1 MRYLSLFSG
10 IEAATCAWRPLGW
23 EAVAFAEIDK
33 FASAVLSHHYPDV
46 PNLGDLTRIQDED
59 IQTLGPIDL
68 VVGGFPCQ
76 DVSVA
81 GKRKGFKN
89 EDGSPTRS
97 GLFFDAMRLV
107 RAANPRWLLI
117 ENVPGLYSSNGGR
130 DFASVVGEILGV
142 SFDVPQGGWRSS
154 GVAAGPRGRVEWATL
169 DAQFF
174 GLAQRRK
181 RVFLVANF
189 GNWADTPPV
198 LLEPESMQGHPTPRR
213 ESGQNIAP
221 TISARTKGGGGLG
234 TDFDLDGGLIAG
246 TLGQRTCDHPSG
258 LKSESDFL
266 AVYAIQER
274 AGCENPN
281 AGPNGVGVQSDI
293 AYTLEARQT
302 VQAVAFGGNNTS
314 GALEVAAAL
323 NAKGGTGRCDFESET
338 LIAFDCKASGRS
350 GFGIGE
356 TAPTL
361 RAMNHSQSHQNGGG
375 QVAVAF
381 ALRGREGGAMP
392 ELEGDIAG
400 ALRAAS
406 GGSSRSYA
414 AGGFGVRRI
423 TPREAERLQGFP
435 DNYTLVPLP
444 LKGRQTRVRYA
455 ADGSRYKT
463 LGNSFAVPVIEWIG
477 RQIQEADQACR
488 DGPYQL

>member
-10 IEAATCAWRPLGW
+10 IEAATCAWHPLGW
-23 EAVAFAEIDK
+23 EPLAFAEVDK
-33 FASAVLSHHYPDV
+33 FASAVLAHHYPSV
-46 PNLGDLTRIQDED
+46 PNLGDITKIRNED
-59 IQTLGPIDL
+59 IQALGPIDL

-76 DVSVA
+76 DLSVA

-154 GVAAGPRGRVEWATL
+154 GIAAGPRGRVEWATL

-189 GNWADTPPV
+189 GDWANTPPV
-198 LLEPESMQGHPTPRR
+198 LLEPESMQGHPAPCRGP
-213 ESGQNIAP
+213 GQNIAP
-221 TISARTKGGGGLG
+221 TISARPTGGGGLG
-234 TDFDLDGGLIAG
+234 TDFDLDGGLVPLIASG
-246 TLGQRTCDHPSG
+246 TFGANSAGIGKAGDPMFALDCTGAQ
-258 LKSESDFL
+258 
-266 AVYAIQER
+266 AI
-274 AGCENPN
+274 
-281 AGPNGVGVQSDI
+281 
-293 AYTLEARQT
+293 
-302 VQAVAFGGNNTS
+302 AFGGNNTS
-314 GALEVAAAL
+314 GALEVAAARSAL
-323 NAKGGTGRCDFESET
+323 GVEGRCDFESET
-338 LIAFDCKASGRS
+338 LIAFDCKGSGRN
-350 GFGIGE
+350 GFGVGE
-356 TAPTL
+356 IAPTL
-361 RAMNHSQSHQNGGG
+361 RAMSHSQSHQNGGG

-392 ELEGDIAG
+392 ELEGDTTG
-400 ALRAAS
+400 ALRAAN

-414 AGGFGVRRI
+414 AGSFGVRRI
-423 TPREAERLQGFP
+423 TPREAERLQGFS
-435 DNYTLVPLP
+435 DDYTLVPLP

-463 LGNSFAVPVIEWIG
+463 LGNSFAVPVIGWIG
-477 RQIQEADQACR
+477 HQIQEADGACH
-488 DGPYQL
+488 DGSHQL